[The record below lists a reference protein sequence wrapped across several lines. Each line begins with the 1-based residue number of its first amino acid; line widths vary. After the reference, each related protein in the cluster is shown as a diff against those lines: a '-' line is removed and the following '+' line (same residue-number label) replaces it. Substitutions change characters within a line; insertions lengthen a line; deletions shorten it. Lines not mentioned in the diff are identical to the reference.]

1 MQNVV
6 IPSIVVGGDVE
17 TKSLRPDA
25 YILSI
30 GLAAFDIA
38 TLRLI
43 GASYQAIDPNDAEAN
58 RVFHTDPSTIG
69 WWEGKDNPDYA
80 PSEAARKE
88 AFSGTTNI
96 KDALWTAKKFLDD
109 LGNKPLVLTMRGPDF
124 DSPIL
129 MNAFAQCDVPPGK
142 FRKFSMLDS
151 DRTAE
156 RLAHAFGLLPDME
169 AEAHNWTRGK
179 DFIEHHAGFDAA
191 KEGYLTARIYHLA
204 LIARTHG
211 FPRMQEAHEQMRTG
225 EYIPTMFLRED

>member
-1 MQNVV
+1 MRNVT
-6 IPSIVVGGDVE
+6 IPSIVVGADAE

-30 GLAAFDIA
+30 GLAAFDVA

-43 GASYQAIDPNDAEAN
+43 GASYTSIDPNDPEAAK
-58 RVFHTDPSTIG
+58 VFHTDPQTIG
-69 WWEGKDNPDYA
+69 WWEGKDRPEYA
-80 PSEAARKE
+80 PSEAARLE

-96 KDALWTAKKFLDD
+96 KDALWNAKKFLDS
-109 LGNKPLVLTMRGPDF
+109 LGDKPMTITMRGPDF
-124 DSPIL
+124 DAPIL

-156 RLAHAFGLLPDME
+156 RLMYAFGLEPDMD

-191 KEGYLTARIYHLA
+191 KEGYMTARIYHLA
-204 LIARTHG
+204 LIARNHG
-211 FPRMQEAHEQMRTG
+211 FPRMLEAHEQMRTG